1 MTYRS
6 IEDIN
11 NEINEVKLLLNPL
24 TDFLIKNPNDLS
36 VKANANSLKDRL
48 HQLNVELAHV
58 KNYYGRTSF
67 DFRIAN
73 DNGGKIE
80 LSNLSKI
87 GSAIQ
92 ELVNSCSMYDG
103 KTPVKKKSSINN
115 SILSS
120 AVLQVDAVEMGSL
133 ILFVS
138 SANNQSSLNNESY
151 LKRGLENLNDI
162 ISCGDNEELLLDKM
176 KTMGTQPIF
185 KYKNL
190 LKILKNNKL
199 NLDMYKSVAPKGFE
213 PQCLSSEF
221 AKKVYEVIDDYSK
234 EKSDTIDIMGEL
246 YIIDTH
252 RNVCS
257 LEISS
262 EEGNEL
268 KNIKFSFDKKFKENL
283 KNNIE
288 ETIHVILNRIIE
300 YNPIEDN
307 EKITYKLK
315 DIL

>member
-48 HQLNVELAHV
+48 HQLNVELA
-58 KNYYGRTSF
+58 
-67 DFRIAN
+67 
-73 DNGGKIE
+73 
-80 LSNLSKI
+80 
-87 GSAIQ
+87 
-92 ELVNSCSMYDG
+92 
-103 KTPVKKKSSINN
+103 
-115 SILSS
+115 
-120 AVLQVDAVEMGSL
+120 
-133 ILFVS
+133 
-138 SANNQSSLNNESY
+138 
-151 LKRGLENLNDI
+151 LENLNDI

-221 AKKVYEVIDDYSK
+221 AKKVYEVIDDSSK

-315 DIL
+315 DML

>member
-1 MTYRS
+1 VFNYVSGKLVGNPLKGGANS
-6 IEDIN
+6 ITILRPNTFEGNLAAFHNHTKKGFNAPSGEDFEVCMGN
-11 NEINEVKLLLNPL
+11 NWLDYFIALSSHEIWVIKAKGYFPNELINEL
-24 TDFLIKNPNDLS
+24 
-36 VKANANSLKDRL
+36 SLKINSGLVSIKFEVKCDEGIPS
-48 HQLNVELAHV
+48 QEKINV
-58 KNYYGRTSF
+58 
-67 DFRIAN
+67 
-73 DNGGKIE
+73 
-80 LSNLSKI
+80 
-87 GSAIQ
+87 
-92 ELVNSCSMYDG
+92 M
-103 KTPVKKKSSINN
+103 NN

-221 AKKVYEVIDDYSK
+221 AKKVYEVIDDSSK

-252 RNVCS
+252 RNVC
-257 LEISS
+257 LIV
-262 EEGNEL
+262 
-268 KNIKFSFDKKFKENL
+268 KFK
-283 KNNIE
+283 
-288 ETIHVILNRIIE
+288 
-300 YNPIEDN
+300 
-307 EKITYKLK
+307 
-315 DIL
+315 